1 MRGPIYICIDL
12 KVKDKGK
19 NSKMNLKVR
28 IKNPVFWL
36 EIACSI
42 IFPALASIGMRWS
55 DVTSWKTLIEALNN
69 ALLNPVI
76 LASVFSSVL
85 AALNDPTTKG
95 FKDSASALTYQNPK
109 EN

>member
-1 MRGPIYICIDL
+1 
-12 KVKDKGK
+12 
-19 NSKMNLKVR
+19 MNLKVR

-42 IFPALASIGMRWS
+42 IFPALAGIGMKWN
-55 DVTSWKTLIEALNN
+55 DVTSWNTLIEALNN
-69 ALLNPVI
+69 AILNPVI

-95 FKDSASALTYQNPK
+95 FKDSSTALTYQNPK
-109 EN
+109 ED